1 MRVKLG
7 ISEGFFVAALLRMT
21 TGFLTAQDREKGVR
35 AQFQRVSRWRSF
47 RRRHGHYEYDATIE
61 NGAIFIGI

>member
-21 TGFLTAQDREKGVR
+21 TGFSYGARSRE
-35 AQFQRVSRWRSF
+35 
-47 RRRHGHYEYDATIE
+47 RRESTIPE
-61 NGAIFIGI
+61 GISLEKFSQEARTL